1 MEQTLV
7 VLHILHQDGSI
18 TTGQAI
24 RTQPSMLQQMAL
36 GLDRLLITHI
46 TTFYTGYI

>member
-24 RTQPSMLQQMAL
+24 RTQAIYVTANGPGS
-36 GLDRLLITHI
+36 R
-46 TTFYTGYI
+46 